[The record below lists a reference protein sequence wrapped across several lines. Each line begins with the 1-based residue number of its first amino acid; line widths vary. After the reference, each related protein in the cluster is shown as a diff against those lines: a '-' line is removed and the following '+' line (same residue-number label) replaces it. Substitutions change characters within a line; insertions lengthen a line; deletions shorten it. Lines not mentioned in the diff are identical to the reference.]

1 MAPGQD
7 RSPLPQD
14 LDGKAPVAWE
24 DTLQA
29 QRVRIRVRV
38 LNTDEKQQRTPQDR
52 GREDH
57 VLAADRVFSRNLIK
71 LKSSQKFAFQ
81 GRLMNSF

>member
-1 MAPGQD
+1 MWTQRTWAALG
-7 RSPLPQD
+7 
-14 LDGKAPVAWE
+14 A
-24 DTLQA
+24 QA
-29 QRVRIRVRV
+29 GSASGTEALV
-38 LNTDEKQQRTPQDR
+38 LNTDKKQHRAPQDR

-57 VLAADRVFSRNLIK
+57 VPWLAADRVFSRNLIK